1 MLPLSSLANH
11 LVPFFIAVFK
21 KLDPNALDPLK
32 EHTNK
37 VVCFDIENI
46 ITLYFLMTDDGLA
59 LIDKPEHVDA
69 TFTGPLNAFMT
80 TLFTKKRTQ
89 TGLHIKGD
97 LDCAKA
103 FYDCTQQ
110 LDIDWEGH
118 LAKGLGDNMA
128 HMVASGFKDA
138 TQWAK
143 STFEARTQDL
153 GAYLQ
158 DEKELLPTRAEVE
171 AFYKEVDI
179 LRHDVERMSATVSHL
194 QTAEKK

>member
-1 MLPLSSLANH
+1 MTPLSSFANT
-11 LVPFFIAVFK
+11 LIPLFISLIK
-21 KLDPNALDPLK
+21 KLDQHALDPLK
-32 EHTNK
+32 AHVHK
-37 VVCFDIENI
+37 VVCFDIQNI
-46 ITLYFLMTDDGLA
+46 ITLYFLIEDDKLR

-80 TLFTKKRTQ
+80 TLFTKQRTQ

-103 FYDCTQQ
+103 FYDCTQH

-128 HMVASGFKDA
+128 HMVATGFKDA

-143 STFEARTQDL
+143 ETFDARTQDL

-158 DEKELLPTRAEVE
+158 DEKELLPTRLEVE
-171 AFYKEVDI
+171 AFYKEVDV
-179 LRHDVERMSATVSHL
+179 LRHDVERFVATVSHL
-194 QTAEKK
+194 QEKK